1 MKNPREPTYIR
12 AMDFNRVQ
20 LCKCIG
26 RQTGSNLNLSTH
38 YLCTHV
44 YQIFPGN
51 GYSQDS
57 QKLRSDSRAP
67 TCPNC
72 FLIRFVLSHVGS
84 GFLRFARFALS
95 RSDSSVAG
103 SCWLLVVGLVRD
115 GSYLLRVCLSHL
127 MPLDFCVS
135 PPFSGCVSCYTCLP
149 RGGAW
154 NQ

>member
-1 MKNPREPTYIR
+1 MKNPKEPTYIR

-57 QKLRSDSRAP
+57 QPCGRTPVPQCAP
-67 TCPNC
+67 IA
-72 FLIRFVLSHVGS
+72 F
-84 GFLRFARFALS
+84 
-95 RSDSSVAG
+95 
-103 SCWLLVVGLVRD
+103 
-115 GSYLLRVCLSHL
+115 
-127 MPLDFCVS
+127 
-135 PPFSGCVSCYTCLP
+135 
-149 RGGAW
+149 
-154 NQ
+154 